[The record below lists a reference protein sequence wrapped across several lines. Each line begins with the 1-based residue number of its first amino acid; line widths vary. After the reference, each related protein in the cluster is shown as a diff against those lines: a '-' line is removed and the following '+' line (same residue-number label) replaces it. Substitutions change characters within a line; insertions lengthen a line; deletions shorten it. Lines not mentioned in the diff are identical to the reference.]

1 MVAPVMIEPPPRFA
15 TDGVMAADEP
25 GHQEGL
31 TANLFMMQVW
41 CDRQQLCLGQRVHR
55 AYHWARGDS

>member
-41 CDRQQLCLGQRVHR
+41 CDRQQL
-55 AYHWARGDS
+55 WARGTRYGIFWLVGTS